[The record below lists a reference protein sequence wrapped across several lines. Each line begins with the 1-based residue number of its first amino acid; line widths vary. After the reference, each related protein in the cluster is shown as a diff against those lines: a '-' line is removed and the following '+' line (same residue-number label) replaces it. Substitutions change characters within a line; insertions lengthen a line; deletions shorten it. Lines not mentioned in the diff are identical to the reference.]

1 MRVVGSRAV
10 LAAAALAL
18 SFAAACG
25 SDSGSSSGGGS
36 GGSGSATPLNI
47 STCGAPSGSGQFTV
61 VSDLPLQG
69 ASKLQTDQM
78 VKAID
83 YVLKQHDYKAGK
95 YTVQYQSCDDS
106 TQQAGKWDAATC
118 TSNANEYARN
128 QSVIG
133 VIGTFNSG
141 CAELEVPV
149 LNRVSTAMVSPANTW
164 PGLTIKSGL
173 PGEPDKYYPTG
184 TRNYARVVAVDNSQ
198 GAVDATFAKS
208 IGVKRVYVLND
219 KEAYGLGVANY
230 FKKAAEKLGLQV
242 VGFDAWDG
250 KQPNYQSLMQKVK
263 ATNPDAIFLG
273 GLICENGGQLIKD
286 KVAVLGDNQK
296 VKLLLPDGF
305 TTSQTITD
313 AGKASD
319 GLYAS
324 VAGVP
329 TDQLTGAGATFV
341 SDFQAKYNPDF
352 IDPYTPYAAA
362 AAQVVLNAI
371 AASDGTRASVAKNL
385 FGAKVTDSVLGTFSI
400 NDAGDTD
407 QGSMTVDVVKGGKLT
422 TYKVLTPSADLVETF
437 PDQ

>member
-164 PGLTIKSGL
+164 PGLTIESGL

-184 TRNYARVVAVDNSQ
+184 TRNYARVVANDQIQ
-198 GAVDATFAKS
+198 GPADAQFAKDIGLKS
-208 IGVKRVYVLND
+208 IFVLND
-219 KEAYGLGVANY
+219 EQTYGFGVATT
-230 FKKAAEKLGLQV
+230 FRGAAPKLGLKV
-242 VGFDAWDG
+242 AGFQGWDAKQSSYEALANTIKQSGADG
-250 KQPNYQSLMQKVK
+250 V
-263 ATNPDAIFLG
+263 FLG
-273 GLICENGGQLIKD
+273 GIICNNGAKLIKD
-286 KVAVLGDNQK
+286 LKAGVPDATLIA
-296 VKLLLPDGF
+296 PDGF
-305 TTSQTITD
+305 SDPKSNT
-313 AGKASD
+313 ASFD
-319 GLYAS
+319 
-324 VAGVP
+324 
-329 TDQLTGAGATFV
+329 
-341 SDFQAKYNPDF
+341 K
-352 IDPYTPYAAA
+352 
-362 AAQVVLNAI
+362 
-371 AASDGTRASVAKNL
+371 SDGTRASVTKSL
-385 FGAKVTDSVLGTFSI
+385 FGLKVTDGIIGTFTI
-400 NDAGDTD
+400 NDKGDTSLNPITIY
-407 QGSMTVDVVKGGKLT
+407 QQKAGKLNPLKT
-422 TYKVLTPSADLVETF
+422 IIPAKSLTGAT
-437 PDQ
+437 